1 MRELLELA
9 FGDVELQWQD
19 HVAPDEHSLRPADF
33 AMLVGDA
40 GKARRVPGWQPTVTF
55 QELVVMMVESNLRT
69 LS

>member
-1 MRELLELA
+1 VRELLELA

-40 GKARRVPGWQPTVTF
+40 GKARRVPEPVA
-55 QELVVMMVESNLRT
+55 MMVGSDLRT